1 MHKAKIIAIDID
13 ENKRIEAKKIG
24 AHESFSPNQIEEIQA
39 FCKGKIV
46 GAIDF
51 VGNEKTTDFAVN
63 IIQKGGTVIV
73 VGLFGGSVS
82 LSLPLIPMR
91 SLNLRGSYI
100 GELNE
105 LKELVD
111 IIKSGS
117 VNLINVKT
125 LNISKANKAMDQLRK
140 GKVYG
145 RLVLQTDI

>member
-1 MHKAKIIAIDID
+1 
-13 ENKRIEAKKIG
+13 
-24 AHESFSPNQIEEIQA
+24 
-39 FCKGKIV
+39 
-46 GAIDF
+46 
-51 VGNEKTTDFAVN
+51 
-63 IIQKGGTVIV
+63 
-73 VGLFGGSVS
+73 
-82 LSLPLIPMR
+82 MR

-125 LNISKANKAMDQLRK
+125 VNISKANEAMDKLRQ
-140 GKVYG
+140 GKVNG

>member
-1 MHKAKIIAIDID
+1 
-13 ENKRIEAKKIG
+13 
-24 AHESFSPNQIEEIQA
+24 
-39 FCKGKIV
+39 
-46 GAIDF
+46 
-51 VGNEKTTDFAVN
+51 
-63 IIQKGGTVIV
+63 
-73 VGLFGGSVS
+73 
-82 LSLPLIPMR
+82 MR

-125 LNISKANKAMDQLRK
+125 VNISKANEAIDKLRK
-140 GKVYG
+140 GEVNG